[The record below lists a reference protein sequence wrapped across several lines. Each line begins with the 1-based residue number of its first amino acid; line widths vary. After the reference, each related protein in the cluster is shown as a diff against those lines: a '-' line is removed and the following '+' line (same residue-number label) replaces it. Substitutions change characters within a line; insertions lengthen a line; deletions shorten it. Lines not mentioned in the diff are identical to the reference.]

1 METNDI
7 LSSDLLKFV
16 LVTLMSLV
24 IGLSQRKLYLKEEDS
39 KHAFGADRT
48 FTLIGIL
55 GYILYVAGSGSIV
68 PFLCGGVTLTLLF
81 VAYYIHKI
89 FVQKSYG
96 ITSIVIAL
104 ITYCLAPVVCEKD
117 PWMAILVVVAVLIL
131 TEMKDKFI
139 QFTKSMNDEEFI
151 NLAKFMIIAGVILP
165 MLPKTE
171 LIEGSGLTP
180 YSIWLATVVISGISY
195 ASYLVKKYVFKDG
208 GVIITGI
215 LGGIYSSTA
224 TCIILAKKA
233 RDKNGDLSEY
243 VAAIFCS
250 IAMMYFRILIL
261 LGIFNFELML
271 QYWYLF
277 AIMIVTFALVALY
290 FYMRKRRNQSAA
302 QESQALEM
310 EEEKN
315 PLEFKVALLFA
326 VLFVAFTII
335 THYALIYFGDSGLR
349 VLSVIVG
356 VTDINPFIINLFQ
369 TQHAVAGSLLI
380 LATFQAMI
388 SNSFVNMIYG
398 VAFSGKKLL
407 KDLALGASVICAVN
421 ILILVIFL

>member
-290 FYMRKRRNQSAA
+290 FYTRKRRNQSVA
-302 QESQALEM
+302 QESQALEI
-310 EEEKN
+310 EDEKN

-388 SNSFVNMIYG
+388 SNSFVNMVYG

>member
-139 QFTKSMNDEEFI
+139 QFTKSMNDEELI

-290 FYMRKRRNQSAA
+290 FYTRKRRNQSVV
-302 QESQALEM
+302 QESQALEI
-310 EEEKN
+310 EDEKN

-369 TQHAVAGSLLI
+369 TQHTVAGSLLI

>member
-151 NLAKFMIIAGVILP
+151 NLAKFMIIAGVVLP

-224 TCIILAKKA
+224 TCIILGKKA
-233 RDKNGDLSEY
+233 KDKNGDLSEY

-290 FYMRKRRNQSAA
+290 FYTRKRRNQSVV
-302 QESQALEM
+302 QESQALEI
-310 EEEKN
+310 EDEKN

-398 VAFSGKKLL
+398 VAFSGQKLL
-407 KDLALGASVICAVN
+407 KDLVLGASVICAVN

>member
-290 FYMRKRRNQSAA
+290 FYMRKRRNQSVA
-302 QESQALEM
+302 QESQAVEM
-310 EEEKN
+310 EDEKN

-407 KDLALGASVICAVN
+407 KDLVLGASVICAVN

>member
-290 FYMRKRRNQSAA
+290 FYMRKRRNQSVA

-310 EEEKN
+310 EDEKN

>member
-233 RDKNGDLSEY
+233 RDKSGDLSEY

-290 FYMRKRRNQSAA
+290 FYMRKRRNQSVA
-302 QESQALEM
+302 QESQALEI
-310 EEEKN
+310 EDEKN

-388 SNSFVNMIYG
+388 SNSFVNMVYG

>member
-151 NLAKFMIIAGVILP
+151 NLAKFMIIAGVVLP

-224 TCIILAKKA
+224 TCIILGKKA
-233 RDKNGDLSEY
+233 NDKNGDLSEY

-290 FYMRKRRNQSAA
+290 FYMRKRRNQSVV
-302 QESQALEM
+302 QESQALEI
-310 EEEKN
+310 EDEKN

-388 SNSFVNMIYG
+388 SNSFVNMVYG

>member
-290 FYMRKRRNQSAA
+290 FYMRKRRNQSVA
-302 QESQALEM
+302 QESQALEI
-310 EEEKN
+310 EDEKN

-388 SNSFVNMIYG
+388 SNSFVNMVYG

>member
-55 GYILYVAGSGSIV
+55 GYSLYVAGSGSIV

-326 VLFVAFTII
+326 VLFVAFTVI

>member
-277 AIMIVTFALVALY
+277 AIMIVTFAMVALY
-290 FYMRKRRNQSAA
+290 FYTRKRRNQSVA
-302 QESQALEM
+302 QESQALEI
-310 EEEKN
+310 EDEKN

-388 SNSFVNMIYG
+388 SNSFVNMVYG

>member
-151 NLAKFMIIAGVILP
+151 NLAKFMIIAGVVLP

-290 FYMRKRRNQSAA
+290 FYTRKRRNQSVA
-302 QESQALEM
+302 QESQALEI
-310 EEEKN
+310 EDEKN

-388 SNSFVNMIYG
+388 SNSFVNMVYG

>member
-68 PFLCGGVTLTLLF
+68 PFLCGGVTLSLLF

-290 FYMRKRRNQSAA
+290 FYMRKRRNQSVA
-302 QESQALEM
+302 QESQAVEM
-310 EEEKN
+310 EDEKN

>member
-290 FYMRKRRNQSAA
+290 FYMRKRRYQSAA

-326 VLFVAFTII
+326 VLFVAFTVI

-380 LATFQAMI
+380 LASFQAMI

>member
-233 RDKNGDLSEY
+233 RDKSGDLSEY

-290 FYMRKRRNQSAA
+290 FYTRKRRNQSVA
-302 QESQALEM
+302 QESQALDM
-310 EEEKN
+310 EDEKN

-349 VLSVIVG
+349 ILSVIVG

-388 SNSFVNMIYG
+388 SNSFVNMVYG

>member
-302 QESQALEM
+302 QESQALEI
-310 EEEKN
+310 EDEKN

-388 SNSFVNMIYG
+388 SNSFVNMVYG

>member
-290 FYMRKRRNQSAA
+290 FYMRKRRNQSVA
-302 QESQALEM
+302 QESQAVEM
-310 EEEKN
+310 EDEKN

>member
-139 QFTKSMNDEEFI
+139 QFTKSMNDEECI

-326 VLFVAFTII
+326 VLFVAFTVI

>member
-290 FYMRKRRNQSAA
+290 FYTRKRRNQSVV
-302 QESQALEM
+302 QESQALEI
-310 EEEKN
+310 EDEKN

-369 TQHAVAGSLLI
+369 TQHTVAGSLLI

>member
-277 AIMIVTFALVALY
+277 AIMIVTFAMVALY
-290 FYMRKRRNQSAA
+290 FYMRKRRNQSVA
-302 QESQALEM
+302 QESQALEI
-310 EEEKN
+310 EDEKN

-388 SNSFVNMIYG
+388 SNSFVNMVYG

>member
-233 RDKNGDLSEY
+233 RDKSGDLSEY

-290 FYMRKRRNQSAA
+290 FYTRKRRNQSVA

-310 EEEKN
+310 EDEKN

-388 SNSFVNMIYG
+388 SNSFVNMVYG